1 MITEKDIERINE
13 LYKKSKTP
21 EGLTAEERREQAE
34 LRSAYLN
41 SIRANLKGQL
51 DTIKIQKPDGTLVDL
66 KKKHQENM
74 PAVIL
79 EFKVY
84 NPRKEASLEETVKE
98 ALKQIEEKQ
107 YDAELIAQGIRK
119 EQIQH
124 YGFAF
129 EGKKVLIG

>member
-13 LYKKSKTP
+13 LYKKTKPP

-66 KKKHQENM
+66 KKKHQE
-74 PAVIL
+74 
-79 EFKVY
+79 K
-84 NPRKEASLEETVKE
+84 
-98 ALKQIEEKQ
+98 
-107 YDAELIAQGIRK
+107 
-119 EQIQH
+119 
-124 YGFAF
+124 YGN
-129 EGKKVLIG
+129 

>member
-51 DTIKIQKPDGTLVDL
+51 DTITLVDL
-66 KKKHQENM
+66 KKKHQE
-74 PAVIL
+74 
-79 EFKVY
+79 K
-84 NPRKEASLEETVKE
+84 
-98 ALKQIEEKQ
+98 
-107 YDAELIAQGIRK
+107 
-119 EQIQH
+119 
-124 YGFAF
+124 YGN
-129 EGKKVLIG
+129 